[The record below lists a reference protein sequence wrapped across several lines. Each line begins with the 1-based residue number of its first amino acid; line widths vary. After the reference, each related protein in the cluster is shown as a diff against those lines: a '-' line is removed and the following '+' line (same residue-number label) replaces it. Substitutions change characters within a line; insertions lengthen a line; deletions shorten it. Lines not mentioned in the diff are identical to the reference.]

1 MFSQMRGLI
10 ILLTNKSIS
19 KSSTAYISFLILKEM
34 KKKKIDRMSV
44 YDLYKLLKAN
54 GINSSRQ
61 LTLGLSFLYSV
72 NIIDFEEAHIWIRK

>member
-1 MFSQMRGLI
+1 
-10 ILLTNKSIS
+10 LLTNKSIS